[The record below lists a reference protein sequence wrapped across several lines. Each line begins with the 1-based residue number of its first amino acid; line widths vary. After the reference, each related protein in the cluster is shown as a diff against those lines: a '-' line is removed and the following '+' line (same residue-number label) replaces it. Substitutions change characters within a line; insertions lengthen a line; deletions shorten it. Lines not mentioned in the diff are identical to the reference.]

1 VAAADEGTKA
11 NPMQQSVGEPA
22 AAVEFWVVVVRR
34 WRPMAL
40 ALGALLCLCGI
51 FCLMVPK
58 QYEAHARVALQED
71 SREAAPGFER
81 SLLSS
86 QQSAPV
92 QQETVAN
99 LLRSDRV
106 AWQVITDKKLW
117 LDAGFAPHFAE
128 RFPGYDPAK
137 PSVEARGWLLDRFA
151 KKLKVEILPRTVL
164 VEIRFRARTAASAA
178 DLANAVVVGYGEVE
192 RSKSLESVA
201 ITREWMAKELAQLKL
216 RTNEDLRRMA
226 EFQRQHGLVTTP
238 GLVANGQQ
246 ETQHTAVLA
255 EVDELGKEVAAATSE
270 RMIREAEYRAVTG
283 GDPEAVAAL
292 DARLAAQGN
301 GLVLQLGDLRKRKS
315 ELEVERAQLRLEH
328 GPNFPRVLEVEAQIN
343 ELEAARKR
351 EDAKLVESYRM
362 SLQAAQ
368 DRESMARKTLEE
380 HTRQAMD
387 VNDAAAQYVAM
398 REEAAASRTVYN
410 EMLEKMESAGVTV
423 GLPGMDL
430 EVVDWAREPRNPV
443 RPNPP
448 LYFGITF
455 VVGFWMVVGGSVAF
469 EWLRHLRAYKA
480 TLALM
485 LMAMMGAGFAWQA
498 KAQAPTPNTS
508 GLPTGVVKMPAANG
522 AAVNQPN
529 PRTAPTYWGGTA
541 TAGNNTTGNAITA
554 APMAAAI
561 SVGDALEVSE
571 YRTPEVHCAVRV
583 AADGTVEVPMV
594 QAVKVVGLS
603 EQEAARAIEQAL
615 VAKGILLHPQV
626 QVVVTAYSGQ
636 DVSVLGEVVR
646 PGVYPYAQH
655 HRLLDLISAAS
666 GVSASAGRLVNV
678 YHRGEMHKPLAVV
691 LDPEGSDAGR
701 EHNPELEPG
710 DTVEVSRAGLIYV
723 VGGVQRPGGFPVDP
737 VKGLTVVQ
745 ALSLA
750 WGPTGNASL
759 ARGVLIREQKSGRTV
774 TSLNLKRMLRGLEPD
789 QSMRDRDILYVP
801 DSAVKTLVNRTLE
814 SAIQSAIG
822 VSIYSGLVYST
833 RY

>member
-1 VAAADEGTKA
+1 
-11 NPMQQSVGEPA
+11 ML
-22 AAVEFWVVVVRR
+22 
-34 WRPMAL
+34 AL
-40 ALGALLCLCGI
+40 AALLGLCGI
-51 FCLMVPK
+51 FCVLVPK
-58 QYEAHARVALQED
+58 QYEARARVALQGTAND
-71 SREAAPGFER
+71 ATSPLER

-86 QQSAPV
+86 GQSAPV

-106 AWQVITDKKLW
+106 AWQVIAEKKLW

-128 RFPGYDPAK
+128 QFPGFDPAK
-137 PSVEARGWLLDRFA
+137 PSVAARGWLLDRFA

-164 VEIRFRARTAASAA
+164 VEIRFRARSAASAA
-178 DLANAVVVGYGEVE
+178 DLANAVVLAYGEVE
-192 RSKSLESVA
+192 RSKSLDSVA
-201 ITREWMAKELAQLKL
+201 ETRSWLEKELAQLKL
-216 RTNEDLRRMA
+216 RMNEDQRRMA
-226 EFQRQHGLVTTP
+226 DFQRQHGLLTTP
-238 GLVANGQQ
+238 GLMANGLA
-246 ETQHTAVLA
+246 ETQHTAVLV
-255 EVDELGKEVAAATSE
+255 EVDELGKQVAAATGE
-270 RMIREAEYRAVTG
+270 RILREAEFHAVSS

-292 DARLAAQGN
+292 DSRLAAQGN

-328 GPNFPRVLEVEAQIN
+328 GPNFPRLMEIEAQIA

-351 EDAKLVESYRM
+351 EDAKLVESYRL
-362 SLQAAQ
+362 SLQAAV
-368 DRESMARKTLEE
+368 DGEAMARKSLDE
-380 HTRQAMD
+380 HIRQAMD
-387 VNDAAAQYVAM
+387 VNAAAAQYVAM
-398 REEAAASRTVYN
+398 REEASASRTVYN

-430 EVVDWAREPRNPV
+430 QVVDWAREPRNPV
-443 RPNPP
+443 RPNPT

-455 VVGFWMVVGGSVAF
+455 VVGFWMVLGATF
-469 EWLRHLRAYKA
+469 ALEWLKALQRHKA
-480 TLALM
+480 ALVLLLLAVVL
-485 LMAMMGAGFAWQA
+485 AGDSA
-498 KAQAPTPNTS
+498 AQAPTPNTS
-508 GLPTGVVKMPAANG
+508 GLPTGVVRMPAANG
-522 AAVNQPN
+522 SAANSPN
-529 PRTAPTYWGGTA
+529 PRTAPTYWGDSA
-541 TAGNNTTGNAITA
+541 TAGGNVAPGSALVA
-554 APMAAAI
+554 APMAAPI
-561 SVGDALEVSE
+561 SVGDALEISE

-594 QAVKVVGLS
+594 HAVKVVGLS
-603 EQEAARAIEQAL
+603 EQQAARAVEQAL
-615 VAKGILLHPQV
+615 VARGILLHPQV

-636 DVSVLGEVVR
+636 DVSVLGEVVH
-646 PGVYPYAQH
+646 PGVYPYALH

-666 GVSASAGRLVNV
+666 GVSSSAGRLVNI
-678 YHRGEMHKPLAVV
+678 YHRGDVHKPLAVV
-691 LDPEGSDAGR
+691 LDPEGSDPAR

-750 WGPTGNASL
+750 WGPTGNAAL

-774 TSLNLKRMLRGLEPD
+774 TSLNLKRMLHGLEPD

-801 DSAVKTLVNRTLE
+801 DSAVKTLLNRTLE